1 MGPDRVVFLEPSVGL
16 LPDLS
21 QIGEN
26 PGVEDAV
33 TVAAVESLDELE
45 LDAMADTSGGEDGTG
60 KFGAVIDTKTFGTA
74 PDRDQL
80 VEHTDDPLG
89 GQGYINLYPQR
100 FAVVIV
106 DDVEGPEGALVMVL
120 VIEYEPH

>member
-1 MGPDRVVFLEPSVGL
+1 
-16 LPDLS
+16 
-21 QIGEN
+21 
-26 PGVEDAV
+26 
-33 TVAAVESLDELE
+33 
-45 LDAMADTSGGEDGTG
+45 
-60 KFGAVIDTKTFGTA
+60 VIDTKTFGTA

-106 DDVEGPEGALVMVL
+106 DDVEGPEGAPVMVL
-120 VIEYEPH
+120 VIEYEPHWITRDRRIMNSPRSLPATSGQHSRLLSDF